1 MSIWQEPKTT
11 WKNNDFFNLSPDYQR
26 IKGNIEYLHELSLK
40 MFNHYSIYALGT
52 YVVNDFPKV
61 DFFNNIV
68 YDIDM
73 INNNTIGPDNPLY
86 ATMRSY
92 TPNGKIWTYE
102 DLNIIENNIAMLYN
116 ELKVKR
122 YDNIPK
128 LSFTLGTYRRNF

>member
-1 MSIWQEPKTT
+1 MSIWQEPKTN
-11 WKNNDFFNLSPDYQR
+11 WKNNDYFNLSPDYQR
-26 IKGNIEYLHELSLK
+26 IKGNIEYLYELSLK
-40 MFNHYSIYALGT
+40 MYAPYSIYNLLSYT
-52 YVVNDFPKV
+52 INDFPKS

-73 INNNTIGPDNPLY
+73 INKNTLGPDNPLY

-102 DLNIIENNIAMLYN
+102 DLNTIESNVAMLYN
-116 ELKVKR
+116 ELQVKR

-128 LSFTLGTYRRNF
+128 LSFTLGAYRRNF